1 VQSLRPRAWY
11 YLSEREEAVV
21 NRISKSR
28 LGIAVVLVAL
38 ALLVTACGKKSNS
51 GSGGLTVSIA
61 SPTDGSSVSE
71 PFTLKVDSS
80 VPLGDP
86 STGEHHVH
94 LCIDGASC
102 DKTYKL
108 VYGNSFDVTGLSAGK
123 HTLEV
128 SLRNADHSSA
138 GPTDSVTITVTGG
151 ATSPSPSG
159 GGYSPGGYGYG
170 GGSYGGGG

>member
-1 VQSLRPRAWY
+1 MDRT
-11 YLSEREEAVV
+11 
-21 NRISKSR
+21 SKR
-28 LGIAVVLVAL
+28 WFGIAALVL
-38 ALLVTACGKKSNS
+38 ALVILATACGKKNTPAAG
-51 GSGGLTVSIA
+51 GSGLTLKITA
-61 SPTDGSSVSE
+61 PIDGASVSE
-71 PFTLKVDSS
+71 PFTLEVDSS

-128 SLRNADHSSA
+128 SLRNADHSAA
-138 GPTDSVTITVTGG
+138 GPTDTATITVTGG
-151 ATSPSPSG
+151 ATSSSTASPTGG
-159 GGYSPGGYGYG
+159 GGYSYG
-170 GGSYGGGG
+170 GGSYGGGGG